1 MIILGGD
8 RHMVSFNDAY
18 MFKLNKGVESLP
30 HYEWSKEILFKE
42 IECDE
47 NIFYQGF
54 WASFKTAT
62 LALIEDNNVSS
73 ISFFFA
79 MI

>member
-30 HYEWSKEILFKE
+30 HYE
-42 IECDE
+42 
-47 NIFYQGF
+47 
-54 WASFKTAT
+54 
-62 LALIEDNNVSS
+62 
-73 ISFFFA
+73 
-79 MI
+79 